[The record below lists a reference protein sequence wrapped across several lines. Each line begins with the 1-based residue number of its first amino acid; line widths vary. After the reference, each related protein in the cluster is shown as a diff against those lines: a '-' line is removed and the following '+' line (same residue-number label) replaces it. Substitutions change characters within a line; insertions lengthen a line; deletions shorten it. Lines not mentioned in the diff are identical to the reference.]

1 MQITGTFVLVWV
13 LSVLSLGVFTS
24 DNVRAGAADP
34 ANVAFER
41 VKGLAGT
48 WETKTPG
55 GKTAQGTFRVMSAGS
70 AVMLTMDEGSPENMV
85 TMFNPDG
92 DSSVIVTHYCA
103 AKNQPRFVLAESKDP
118 NALRFEFKD
127 ITNLAS
133 PDAGHMRGLTIR
145 FKDADHHTEEWT
157 WREKG
162 KDMVEAMEFVRKK

>member
-1 MQITGTFVLVWV
+1 MQITGTFLLVWV

-24 DNVRAGAADP
+24 DNVVAPSSAP
-34 ANVAFER
+34 VNVAFER
-41 VKGLAGT
+41 LKGLSGT
-48 WETKTPG
+48 WEVKSSQ
-55 GKTAQGTFRVMSAGS
+55 GKKVTGTFRVVSAGS
-70 AVMLTMDEGSPENMV
+70 AVMLIMDEGSADNMV
-85 TMFNPDG
+85 TMFNLDG
-92 DSSVIVTHYCA
+92 DSSVIVTHYCS

-118 NALRFEFKD
+118 NALVFEFKD

-133 PDAGHMRGLTIR
+133 PGAGHMRGLKIR